1 MTFLS
6 KYVRISVYFDWGG
19 TTVGDKRRWGD
30 RKDGVKLR
38 KLDSMHYIMPLIF
51 PKRCESEIY
60 VHERINL
67 TKTNSYIREKNAEKP
82 EINYSL
88 LQIITAAMLKTI
100 VLRPQL
106 NRFVAS
112 PNIYQRKG
120 LSAAF
125 IVKTSHTDD
134 AEEAMAFVEVEE
146 TDTLDIIKRK
156 IAEQIEACKDEGNKD
171 SSQKAMDFVAVLPAF
186 IRRFIGF
193 VVRSLDRRG
202 KIPKFMIANDPHYAS
217 LFISQL
223 GSIKLDAAYHHLT
236 DWGTNSFFMT
246 IGQKKMRP
254 YHDALG
260 NVTMKSS
267 IDLGFTVD
275 ERIADGFYFAR
286 CLKLF
291 KKLLEHPELL
301 EKPFN
306 EEVVF

>member
-1 MTFLS
+1 
-6 KYVRISVYFDWGG
+6 
-19 TTVGDKRRWGD
+19 
-30 RKDGVKLR
+30 
-38 KLDSMHYIMPLIF
+38 
-51 PKRCESEIY
+51 
-60 VHERINL
+60 
-67 TKTNSYIREKNAEKP
+67 
-82 EINYSL
+82 
-88 LQIITAAMLKTI
+88 
-100 VLRPQL
+100 
-106 NRFVAS
+106 
-112 PNIYQRKG
+112 
-120 LSAAF
+120 
-125 IVKTSHTDD
+125 
-134 AEEAMAFVEVEE
+134 
-146 TDTLDIIKRK
+146 
-156 IAEQIEACKDEGNKD
+156 
-171 SSQKAMDFVAVLPAF
+171 
-186 IRRFIGF
+186 
-193 VVRSLDRRG
+193 
-202 KIPKFMIANDPHYAS
+202 MIANDPHYAS